1 MEISTLQPSDL
12 VRLAPITFEKG
23 KQLLPL
29 EARNSGLFNVTPIPS
44 NTGNTREFSDSIDTG
59 QYARRKS
66 EGEQASRARVKQGY
80 KKIMYY
86 GRIGLDMV
94 ITHEAMTL
102 NKYPE
107 IVRGL
112 TSLGVHG
119 ANRIELDLQ
128 HRITF
133 GTATSYTNMDGET
146 VDVTIGDGLALFS
159 AVHTLT
165 GTSTTYR
172 NRLSGDPQ
180 FSRGALENMERLI
193 NEETLNNFGEKVVGA
208 TFDILWYAD
217 DPTQENAILE
227 FFRSTSSLDS
237 GANAGVINVYGKK
250 YRPVKLSRIATDK
263 DGLVDS
269 TKRKYWGVAS
279 SMLSQAHL
287 GIWEE
292 PYLLTPPSA
301 DNNGTERSTEDMMFS
316 TRAAYGIA
324 ITSGAWIK
332 GSFPAAYS

>member
-1 MEISTLQPSDL
+1 M
-12 VRLAPITFEKG
+12 
-23 KQLLPL
+23 LPL
-29 EARNSGLFNVTPIPS
+29 EARNSGLFNVTPIPL

-66 EGEQASRARVKQGY
+66 EGEQAARARVKQGY

-86 GRIGLDMV
+86 GRVGLDLV

-107 IVRGL
+107 IVRSL
-112 TSLGVHG
+112 TSLGMHV
-119 ANRIELDLQ
+119 ANRMELDLQ
-128 HRITF
+128 HRIGF
-133 GTATSYTNMDGET
+133 GTATSMTNMDGET
-146 VDVTIGDGLALFS
+146 VDLTLGDNLQLFYS
-159 AVHTLT
+159 AHTLT
-165 GTSTTYR
+165 GSSVTYR

-180 FSRGALENMERLI
+180 FSRGALEGMERLI

-208 TFDILWYAD
+208 NFDILWYAD

-227 FFRSTSSLDS
+227 FLKSTSSVEAGTNS
-237 GANAGVINVYGKK
+237 GVINVYSKK

-263 DGLVDS
+263 DGLPDS
-269 TKRKYWGVAS
+269 TKRKYWGLAS
-279 SMLSQAHL
+279 SILSQAHL

-292 PYLLTPPSA
+292 GYLLTPPTDS
-301 DNNGTERSTEDMMFS
+301 NNGTDRSTEDAMFG
-316 TRAAYGIA
+316 TRGAYGIC

-332 GSFPAAYS
+332 GSFPTA

>member
-1 MEISTLQPSDL
+1 MEISTLQIPDL
-12 VRLAPITFEKG
+12 VRLAPIIFERG

-29 EARNSGLFNVTPIPS
+29 EARSSGLFNVTPIPL

-59 QYARRKS
+59 QYARRKA
-66 EGEQASRARVKQGY
+66 EGEQAARARVKQGY

-86 GRIGLDMV
+86 GRVGLDLV
-94 ITHEAMTL
+94 ISHEARTL
-102 NKYPE
+102 NKNPE

-112 TSLGVHG
+112 TNLGMHG

-133 GTATSYTNMDGET
+133 ATATTYTNMDGET
-146 VDVTIGDGLALFS
+146 VDITMGDTLAFAS

-165 GTSTTYR
+165 GTSTTFR

-180 FSRGALENMERLI
+180 FSRGALEGMERLI

-227 FFRSTSSLDS
+227 FLKSTSSVEA
-237 GANAGVINVYGKK
+237 GANQGVINVYGKK
-250 YRPVKLSRIATDK
+250 YRPVRLSRIATDK

-279 SMLSQAHL
+279 SQLSQAHL
-287 GIWEE
+287 GVWEE
-292 PYLLTPPSA
+292 PYLLTPPTA
-301 DNNGTERSTEDMMFS
+301 ENNGTDRSTEDMTFG

-324 ITSGAWIK
+324 ITSAAWIK
-332 GSFPAAYS
+332 FSFPTA

>member
-1 MEISTLQPSDL
+1 MDFSTLQFSDF
-12 VRLAPITFEKG
+12 VRLAPIIFEKG

-29 EARNSGLFNVTPIPS
+29 EARQSGLFNVTPIPL
-44 NTGNTREFSDSIDTG
+44 NTGNTREFSDSVDTG
-59 QYARRKS
+59 QYSRRKA
-66 EGEQASRARVKQGY
+66 EGEQAVHARIKQGY

-86 GRIGLDMV
+86 GRIGLDLT

-112 TSLGVHG
+112 TSLGMHDN
-119 ANRIELDLQ
+119 NRIELDLQ
-128 HRITF
+128 HHIGF
-133 GTATSYTNMDGET
+133 GTATTMVNMDGET
-146 VDVTIGDGLALFS
+146 VDLTLGDGLQLFYS
-159 AVHTLT
+159 AHTLT
-165 GTSTTYR
+165 GSSVTYR

-180 FSRGALENMERLI
+180 FSRGALEGMERLI
-193 NEETLNNFGEKVVGA
+193 NEETLNNFGEKAVGA
-208 TFDILWYAD
+208 IFDILWYAD

-227 FFRSTSSLDS
+227 FFKSTSSLEA
-237 GANAGVINVYGKK
+237 GANQGVINVYGKK

-269 TKRKYWGVAS
+269 TKRKHWGVAS
-279 SMLSQAHL
+279 SMISQAHL

-292 PYLLTPPSA
+292 SYLLTPPTDS
-301 DNNGTERSTEDMMFS
+301 NNGTDRNTEDMTFG
-316 TRAAYGIA
+316 TRAAYGIC

-332 GSFPAAYS
+332 GSFPSA

>member
-1 MEISTLQPSDL
+1 MDFSTLQFSDF
-12 VRLAPITFEKG
+12 VRLAPIIFEKG

-29 EARNSGLFNVTPIPS
+29 EARQSGLFNVTPIPL
-44 NTGNTREFSDSIDTG
+44 NTGNTREFSDSVDTG
-59 QYARRKS
+59 QYSRRKA
-66 EGEQASRARVKQGY
+66 EGEQAVHARIKQGY

-86 GRIGLDMV
+86 GRIGLDLT

-112 TSLGVHG
+112 TSLGMHDN
-119 ANRIELDLQ
+119 NRIELDLQ
-128 HRITF
+128 HRIGF
-133 GTATSYTNMDGET
+133 GTATSMVNMDGET
-146 VDVTIGDGLALFS
+146 VDLTVGDTLQLFYS
-159 AVHTLT
+159 AHTLT
-165 GTSTTYR
+165 GSSVTYR

-180 FSRGALENMERLI
+180 FSRGALEGMERLI
-193 NEETLNNFGEKVVGA
+193 NEETLNNFGEKAVGA
-208 TFDILWYAD
+208 TFNILWYAD

-227 FFRSTSSLDS
+227 FLRSTSSVEA
-237 GANAGVINVYGKK
+237 GVNQGVINVYARK
-250 YRPVKLSRIATDK
+250 YTPVKLSRIATDK

-279 SMLSQAHL
+279 SMISQAHL

-292 PYLLTPPSA
+292 SYLLTPPNDS
-301 DNNGTERSTEDMMFS
+301 NNGTERSTEDMTFG

-332 GSFPAAYS
+332 GSFPTA

>member
-1 MEISTLQPSDL
+1 MEISTLQQPDL
-12 VRLAPITFEKG
+12 VRLSPIIWEKG
-23 KQLLPL
+23 KQMLPL
-29 EARNSGLFNVTPIPS
+29 EARNSGLFNVTPIPL

-59 QYARRKS
+59 QYARRKA
-66 EGEQASRARVKQGY
+66 EGEQAARARVKQGY

-86 GRIGLDMV
+86 GRVGLDLV

-107 IVRGL
+107 IVRSL
-112 TSLGVHG
+112 TSLGMHV
-119 ANRIELDLQ
+119 ANRMELDLQ
-128 HRITF
+128 HRIGF
-133 GTATSYTNMDGET
+133 GASTSMTNMDGET
-146 VDVTIGDGLALFS
+146 VDLTLGDGLQLFYS
-159 AVHTLT
+159 AHTLT
-165 GTSTTYR
+165 GSSTTYR

-180 FSRGALENMERLI
+180 FSRGALEGMERLI

-227 FFRSTSSLDS
+227 FLRSTSSVEA
-237 GANAGVINVYGKK
+237 GANSGVINVYSKK

-292 PYLLTPPSA
+292 GYLLTPPTDS
-301 DNNGTERSTEDMMFS
+301 NNGTDRSTEDAMFG
-316 TRAAYGIA
+316 TRGAYGIC

-332 GSFPAAYS
+332 ASLPTA

>member
-1 MEISTLQPSDL
+1 MEISTLQFPDL
-12 VRLAPITFEKG
+12 VRLSPIIWEKG
-23 KQLLPL
+23 KQMLPL
-29 EARNSGLFNVTPIPS
+29 EARNSGLFNVTPIPL

-59 QYARRKS
+59 QYARRKA

-86 GRIGLDMV
+86 GRVGLDLV

-107 IVRGL
+107 IVRSL
-112 TSLGVHG
+112 TSLGMHG

-128 HRITF
+128 HRIGF
-133 GTATSYTNMDGET
+133 GLSTSMTNMDGET
-146 VDVTIGDGLALFS
+146 VDLTLGDTLQLFYS
-159 AVHTLT
+159 AHTLT
-165 GTSTTYR
+165 GSSATYR

-180 FSRGALENMERLI
+180 FSRGALEGMERLI

-217 DPTQENAILE
+217 DPTQENSILE
-227 FFRSTSSLDS
+227 FLKSTASVEA
-237 GANAGVINVYGKK
+237 GANSGVTNVWKGK

-269 TKRKYWGVAS
+269 SKRKTWGTAS
-279 SMLSQAHL
+279 SILSQAHL

-292 PYLLTPPSA
+292 PYLLTPPTDS
-301 DNNGTERSTEDMMFS
+301 NNGTERTTEDAYFG
-316 TRAAYGIA
+316 TRAAYGIC
-324 ITSGAWIK
+324 ITSAAWIK
-332 GSFPAAYS
+332 GSFPTA